1 MIHKGKKSV
10 LIKRVTYA
18 GMAVI
23 VSAVMLLSGS
33 GGSFAYAASKDA
45 SYEFD
50 HAKTAAS
57 QLEDLFTTID
67 IMDATAA
74 GLSEEMEK
82 GNVTSE
88 QLVQMY
94 IDRIQAYDKKKKLN
108 SIISINPNALEEA
121 RALDEERAAGTVR
134 GPLHGIPIVV
144 KDNYDVAGTAT
155 TGGSLALADFI
166 SEKDAFTVQKLKAAG
181 AVVIAKANL
190 SEFASSAWNS
200 HSLIG
205 GDAHNPYD
213 VSRSPAG
220 SSGGTAIAVA
230 ANFATIGFGTDTG
243 GSIRNPSSWCN
254 LYGIR
259 PSKGL
264 TSIDGVIP
272 LTAYKDT
279 TGPMARTAE
288 DMALALETMAGTDP
302 NDDYTQEADADGLV
316 ADGYTSYL
324 SADGLRGKRIGYLES
339 SFVNKRIVGK
349 NEDGTDKFEVNEP
362 DPKISQIIKRTRAD
376 LRKAGAKLVDMSDVL
391 SDDVLNDAYT
401 EFFWYSFSDTM
412 EYDMNRYLYEHGGN
426 APYKTLKELLSTG
439 KFGIDYTNLW
449 EEPEDIEEYADSFEE
464 TQNPYTLE
472 INGYQRYEI
481 WDKTL
486 PARDAFV
493 DAMQQKNV
501 DAIIFLVNTDVAV
514 HDYEDYFDAMQQINQ
529 GISTFNNQN
538 AYLFGVFYGCPD
550 MVIPMGFSETDE
562 TCPNPMPLGMHVVGK
577 YGDERTLMQI
587 AYAYQQ
593 QAGPDIRQMP
603 ETTPA
608 LKDANLNAYLEALM
622 DEVYSID
629 YSAFGSKPEGK
640 VKLMEKAYDRAA
652 AVNLSD
658 PYAVYD
664 AACDLAKAYDKTVAA
679 LKASGINLSKAE
691 LTLSKTKYAYTGKK
705 RTPAVNVKVG
715 GVTLVQ
721 NQDYKVAYRDNL
733 NVGTASVLI
742 TPASGNYA
750 GSKTGN
756 FTIVKGE
763 TNFKVKASKKKV
775 KVTNLTK
782 GSSKVRFSIKKVTN
796 GQKSKVKINSK
807 TGKLKLK
814 KKIKKCTIYVKATS
828 KANKNRKART
838 KTVKIVVR

>member
-1 MIHKGKKSV
+1 MINKRRKSS

-23 VSAVMLLSGS
+23 MSAVLLFSGNGS
-33 GGSFAYAASKDA
+33 SFAYASAQDV

-50 HAKTAAS
+50 HARTAVA

-67 IMDATAA
+67 IMDATVAS
-74 GLSEEMEK
+74 LSDEMEK

-144 KDNYDVAGTAT
+144 KDNYDVAGTVT
-155 TGGSLALADFI
+155 TGGSLALANFI

-213 VSRSPAG
+213 VTRSPAG

-272 LTAYKDT
+272 LTAFKDT

-302 NDDYTQEADADGLV
+302 NDDYTLEADADGL
-316 ADGYTSYL
+316 AAGGYTNYL
-324 SADGLRGKRIGYLES
+324 SADGLQGKRIGYLES
-339 SFVNKRIVGK
+339 SFVNKKIVGK
-349 NEDGTDKFEVNEP
+349 NDDGTDKYEVKEP
-362 DPKISQIIKRTRAD
+362 DPKVSQIIKRTRAD
-376 LRKAGAKLVDMSDVL
+376 LKKAGASLVDMSDVL
-391 SDDVLNDAYT
+391 SDEDLGKAYSGYFGLNFA
-401 EFFWYSFSDTM
+401 DTI
-412 EYDMNRYLYEHGGN
+412 EYDMNRYLYEHGDN
-426 APYKTLKELLSTG
+426 APYKTLKELVSTG
-439 KFGIDYTNLW
+439 KYGIDFTNLW
-449 EEPEDIEEYADSFEE
+449 DDPADIEEYADSFEE

-472 INGYQRYEI
+472 VNGYQRYKN
-481 WDKTL
+481 WDML
-486 PARDAFV
+486 LNDRAAFV
-493 DAMQQKNV
+493 DVMEQKNV

-514 HDYEDYFDAMQQINQ
+514 NDYEEYFDAMQQINR

-577 YGDERTLMQI
+577 YGDEKNLMQI
-587 AYAYQQ
+587 AYAYEQ

-603 ETTPA
+603 AITPA

-629 YSAFGSKPEGK
+629 YAAFGSKPEGK
-640 VKLMEKAYDRAA
+640 VRMMEKAYDRAA
-652 AVNLSD
+652 SVDRSD
-658 PYAVYD
+658 PYAVY
-664 AACDLAKAYDKTVAA
+664 AAAYDLAKAYDKTVAA
-679 LKASGINLSKAE
+679 LKASGINLAKAK

-705 RTPAVNVKVG
+705 HTPAVNVKVG
-715 GVTLVQ
+715 GVTLVRD
-721 NQDYKVAYRDNL
+721 QDYNVAYRNNL

-742 TPASGNYA
+742 TPASADYA
-750 GSKTGN
+750 GRKTAH
-756 FTIVKGE
+756 FRIIKGK
-763 TNFKVKASKKKV
+763 TYFKVKASKKKI
-775 KVTNLTK
+775 KVTKLSK
-782 GSSKVRFSIKKVTN
+782 GSSQVRFSVKKVTN
-796 GQKSKVKINSK
+796 GQRSKVKINSK
-807 TGKLKLK
+807 TGKLTMKRN
-814 KKIKKCTIYVKATS
+814 IKKCTIYVKVTS
-828 KANKNRKART
+828 KANKNRKAKS
-838 KTVKIVVR
+838 KTIKVVSG

>member
-1 MIHKGKKSV
+1 LKRRKNS
-10 LIKRVTYA
+10 LIKKVTCA

-33 GGSFAYAASKDA
+33 SGSFAYTASEDA

-50 HAKTAAS
+50 HAKSATA

-74 GLSEEMEK
+74 GLSDEMEK

-121 RALDEERAAGTVR
+121 RKLDKERAAGKVR

-144 KDNYDVAGTAT
+144 KDNYDVEGTAT
-155 TGGSLALADFI
+155 TGGSLALANFI

-213 VSRSPAG
+213 VTRTPAG
-220 SSGGTAIAVA
+220 SSGGTAIAVT

-264 TSIDGVIP
+264 TSIDGIIP
-272 LTAYKDT
+272 LTAFKDT

-302 NDDYTQEADADGLV
+302 NDDYTQEADADGLA
-316 ADGYTSYL
+316 ADGYTKYL
-324 SADGLRGKRIGYLES
+324 SPDGLKGKRIGYLES
-339 SFVNKRIVGK
+339 SFVNKKIVGK
-349 NEDGTDKFEVNEP
+349 NDDGTDKSEVKEP
-362 DPKISQIIKRTRAD
+362 DPKVSQIIKRTRAD
-376 LRKAGAKLVDMSDVL
+376 LKKAGAALVDMSDVL
-391 SDDVLNDAYT
+391 PDDVLD
-401 EFFWYSFSDTM
+401 DTFVEYFGLNFADTI
-412 EYDMNRYLYEHGGN
+412 EYDMNRYLYEHGDN
-426 APYKTLKELLSTG
+426 APYKTLKELVSTG
-439 KFGIDYTNLW
+439 KYGIDFTNLW
-449 EEPEDIEEYADSFEE
+449 DDPADIEGYADSFEE
-464 TQNPYTLE
+464 TQSPYTLE
-472 INGYQRYEI
+472 VNGYQRYKK
-481 WDKTL
+481 WDKL
-486 PARDAFV
+486 LADRAAFV
-493 DAMQQKNV
+493 DVMNQKNV

-514 HDYEDYFDAMQQINQ
+514 NDYEDYFDAMQQVNQ
-529 GISTFNNQN
+529 SISTFNNQN

-577 YGDERTLMQI
+577 YGDEKNLMQI
-587 AYAYQQ
+587 AYAYEQ

-603 ETTPA
+603 ANTPA

-629 YSAFGSKPEGK
+629 YTAFGSKPEGK
-640 VKLMEKAYDRAA
+640 VRLMEKAYDRAA
-652 AVNLSD
+652 AVDRSD

-664 AACDLAKAYDKTVAA
+664 AAYDLAKAYDKTVAA
-679 LKASGINLSKAE
+679 LKASGLNLAKAN

-705 RTPAVNVKVG
+705 RTPAVKVRVG

-721 NQDYKVAYRDNL
+721 KQDYNVAYRNNL
-733 NVGTASVLI
+733 NAGTASVLI
-742 TPASGNYA
+742 TPAGSNYV
-750 GSKTGN
+750 GSKTAR
-756 FTIVKGE
+756 FTISKGK
-763 TNFKVKASKKKV
+763 TTFKVKASKKII
-775 KVTNLTK
+775 KVTSLSK
-782 GSSKVRFSIKKVTN
+782 GSSKVRFSVKKVTN
-796 GQKSKVKINSK
+796 GQKSKVKINSR
-807 TGKLKLK
+807 TGRITLK
-814 KKIKKCTIYVKATS
+814 KKIRECTIYVKATS
-828 KANKNRKART
+828 KANKNRKAGT
-838 KTVKIVVR
+838 KIVKIVVR

>member
-1 MIHKGKKSV
+1 MIKK
-10 LIKRVTYA
+10 VTCA

-33 GGSFAYAASKDA
+33 SGSFAYAASEDA

-50 HAKTAAS
+50 HAKSATA

-74 GLSEEMEK
+74 GLSDEMEK

-108 SIISINPNALEEA
+108 SIISINPNALKEA
-121 RALDEERAAGTVR
+121 RKLDKERAVGKVR

-144 KDNYDVAGTAT
+144 KDNYDVEGTAT
-155 TGGSLALADFI
+155 TGGSLALANFI

-213 VSRSPAG
+213 VTRTPAG
-220 SSGGTAIAVA
+220 SSGGTAIAVT

-264 TSIDGVIP
+264 TSIDGIIP
-272 LTAYKDT
+272 LTAFKDT

-302 NDDYTQEADADGLV
+302 NDDYTLEADADGLA
-316 ADGYTSYL
+316 ADGYTKYL
-324 SADGLRGKRIGYLES
+324 SPDGLKGKRIGYLES
-339 SFVNKRIVGK
+339 SFVNRKIVGK
-349 NEDGTDKFEVNEP
+349 NDDGTDKIEMKEP
-362 DPKISQIIKRTRAD
+362 DPKVSQIIKRTRAD
-376 LRKAGAKLVDMSDVL
+376 LKKAGATLVDMSDVL
-391 SDDVLNDAYT
+391 PDDVLDDTYV
-401 EFFWYSFSDTM
+401 EYFGLSFADTM
-412 EYDMNRYLYEHGGN
+412 EYDMNRYLYEHGDN
-426 APYKTLKELLSTG
+426 APYKTLKELVSTG
-439 KFGIDYTNLW
+439 KYGIDFTNLW
-449 EEPEDIEEYADSFEE
+449 DDPADIEEYADSFEE
-464 TQNPYTLE
+464 TQSPYTLE
-472 INGYQRYEI
+472 VNGYQRYKK
-481 WDKTL
+481 WDKL
-486 PARDAFV
+486 LADRAAFV
-493 DAMQQKNV
+493 DVMNQKNV

-514 HDYEDYFDAMQQINQ
+514 NDYDDYFDAMQQINQ
-529 GISTFNNQN
+529 SISTFNNQN

-577 YGDERTLMQI
+577 YGDEKTLMQI
-587 AYAYQQ
+587 AYAYEQ

-603 ETTPA
+603 QATPA
-608 LKDANLNAYLEALM
+608 LKDANLNVYLEVLM

-629 YSAFGSKPEGK
+629 YTAFGSKPEGK
-640 VKLMEKAYDRAA
+640 VRLMEKAYDRAA
-652 AVNLSD
+652 AVDRSD

-664 AACDLAKAYDKTVAA
+664 AAYDLAKAYDKTVAA
-679 LKASGINLSKAE
+679 LKASGLNLAKAK

-705 RTPAVNVKVG
+705 RTPAVKVKVG

-721 NQDYKVAYRDNL
+721 KKDYNVAYRNNL
-733 NVGTASVLI
+733 NAGTASVLI
-742 TPASGNYA
+742 TPAGANYA
-750 GSKTGN
+750 GSKTAH
-756 FTIVKGE
+756 FTISKGK
-763 TNFKVKASKKKV
+763 TTFKVKASKKKI
-775 KVTNLTK
+775 KVTSLSK
-782 GSSKVRFSIKKVTN
+782 GSSKVRFSVKKVTN
-796 GQKSKVKINSK
+796 GQKSKVKINSR
-807 TGKLKLK
+807 TGKITLK

-828 KANKNRKART
+828 KTNKNRKAGT
-838 KTVKIVVR
+838 KIVKIVVR

>member
-1 MIHKGKKSV
+1 M
-10 LIKRVTYA
+10 IKRITNA

-23 VSAVMLLSGS
+23 MSAVMLLSGS
-33 GGSFAYAASKDA
+33 AGSLTYAAAQDE

-50 HAKTAAS
+50 HARTAVA
-57 QLEDLFTTID
+57 QLEELFTTID
-67 IMDATAA
+67 IMDATVAS
-74 GLSEEMEK
+74 LSDEMEK

-108 SIISINPNALEEA
+108 SIISINPKALEEA

-181 AVVIAKANL
+181 VIVIAKANL
-190 SEFASSAWNS
+190 SEFASSAWDS

-205 GDAHNPYD
+205 GNTHNPYD
-213 VSRSPAG
+213 VTRSPTG
-220 SSGGTAIAVA
+220 SSGGTAAAVA

-264 TSIDGVIP
+264 TSIDGIIP
-272 LTAYKDT
+272 LTTYKDT
-279 TGPMARTAE
+279 AGPMARTAE

-316 ADGYTSYL
+316 QDGYTQYL
-324 SADGLRGKRIGYLES
+324 SPDGLKGKRIGYLES
-339 SFVNKRIVGK
+339 SFINKKIIGK
-349 NEDGTDKFEVNEP
+349 NDDGTNKYEVKEP
-362 DPKISQIIKRTRAD
+362 DPKVSQIIRRTRAD
-376 LRKAGAKLVDMSDVL
+376 FKKAGATLVDMSDVL
-391 SDDVLNDAYT
+391 SDEVLDDAFLD
-401 EFFWYSFSDTM
+401 FFWFSFSNTI
-412 EYDMNRYLYEHGGN
+412 EYDMNRYLYGHGDN
-426 APYKTLKELLSTG
+426 APYKTLKELVSTG
-439 KFGIDYTNLW
+439 KYGIDFMNLSDD
-449 EEPEDIEEYADSFEE
+449 PEDIEEYADSFEE
-464 TQNPYTLE
+464 TKNPYTLE
-472 INGYQRYEI
+472 INGYQRYKV

-486 PARDAFV
+486 PGRVAFV
-493 DAMQQKNV
+493 DVMEQKNV

-514 HDYEDYFDAMQQINQ
+514 HDHEDYFDTWQQVNP
-529 GISTFNNQN
+529 GVNTMSSQN
-538 AYLFGVFYGCPD
+538 ASLFGVFYGCPD

-577 YGDERTLMQI
+577 FGDEKSLMQI
-587 AYAYQQ
+587 AYAYEQ

-603 ETTPA
+603 ATTPA
-608 LKDANLNAYLEALM
+608 LKDVNLNAYLEALM

-629 YSAFGSKPEGK
+629 YAAFGSKPDGK
-640 VKLMEKAYDRAA
+640 VRLMEAAYDRAS
-652 AVNLSD
+652 AVDRSD

-664 AACDLAKAYDKTVAA
+664 AAYDLAKAYDKTVAA
-679 LKASGINLSKAE
+679 LKASGLNLAKAE
-691 LTLSKTKYAYTGKK
+691 LTLSKSRYAYTGKK
-705 RTPAVNVKVG
+705 RTPAVDVKVG

-721 NQDYKVAYRDNL
+721 NQDYNVAYRNNL

-742 TPASGNYA
+742 TPAGAGYA
-750 GSKTGN
+750 GSKTAH
-756 FTIVKGE
+756 FTIVKGK
-763 TNFKVKASKKKV
+763 TTFKVKVSKKKI
-775 KVTNLTK
+775 KATNLSR
-782 GSSKVRFSIKKVTN
+782 GSSKVRFSVKKVTN
-796 GQKSKVKINSK
+796 GQMSKVKINSR
-807 TGKLKLK
+807 TGKLTLK
-814 KKIKKCTIYVKATS
+814 KGIKKCTIYVKATS
-828 KANKNRKART
+828 KANKNRKAKA
-838 KTVKIVVR
+838 KTIKTAVR

>member
-1 MIHKGKKSV
+1 MIDRRRKPV

-33 GGSFAYAASKDA
+33 GGSFAYAATQDT

-50 HAKTAAS
+50 HAKPATA

-67 IMDATAA
+67 IMDATVA
-74 GLSEEMEK
+74 GLSDEMEK

-108 SIISINPNALEEA
+108 SIISINPNALDEA
-121 RALDEERAAGTVR
+121 RALDEERAAGKVR

-155 TGGSLALADFI
+155 TGGSLALANFV

-190 SEFASSAWNS
+190 SEFASSAWDS

-205 GDAHNPYD
+205 GNTHNPYD
-213 VSRSPAG
+213 VTRTPAG
-220 SSGGTAIAVA
+220 SSGGTAVAVA

-264 TSIDGVIP
+264 TSIDGIIP

-316 ADGYTSYL
+316 ADGYTKYL
-324 SADGLRGKRIGYLES
+324 SADGLKGKRIGYLES
-339 SFVNKRIVGK
+339 SFINKKIVGK
-349 NEDGTDKFEVNEP
+349 NDDGTDKIEVKEP
-362 DPKISQIIKRTRAD
+362 DPKVSQIIRRTRAD
-376 LRKAGAKLVDMSDVL
+376 FKKAGATLVDMSDVL
-391 SDDVLNDAYT
+391 SDEVLADAFL
-401 EFFWYSFSDTM
+401 EFFWFNFSNTI
-412 EYDMNRYLYEHGGN
+412 EYDMNRYLYEHGDN
-426 APYKTLKELLSTG
+426 APYKTLKELVSTG
-439 KFGIDYTNLW
+439 KYGIDYTNLSG
-449 EEPEDIEEYADSFEE
+449 EPEDIEEYADSFEE

-472 INGYQRYEI
+472 INGYQRYKV

-486 PARDAFV
+486 PGRAAFV
-493 DAMQQKNV
+493 DVMEQKGV
-501 DAIIFLVNTDVAV
+501 DAIIFLVNTDVAA
-514 HDYEDYFDAMQQINQ
+514 HDHEDYFD
-529 GISTFNNQN
+529 TFEQVNPGVNTLCSQN

-577 YGDERTLMQI
+577 FGDENTLMQI
-587 AYAYQQ
+587 AYAYEQ

-603 ETTPA
+603 QATPA
-608 LKDANLNAYLEALM
+608 LKDDNLNAYLETLM

-629 YSAFGSKPEGK
+629 YTAFGSKPEGK
-640 VKLMEKAYDRAA
+640 VRLMEKAYDRAA
-652 AVNLSD
+652 AVDRSD

-664 AACDLAKAYDKTVAA
+664 VAYDLAKAYDKTVAA
-679 LKASGINLSKAE
+679 LKASGLNLAKAK

-705 RTPAVNVKVG
+705 RTPAVTVKVG

-721 NQDYKVAYRDNL
+721 KQDYNVAYRNNL
-733 NVGTASVLI
+733 NAGTASVLI
-742 TPASGNYA
+742 TSASANYA
-750 GSKTGN
+750 GSKTAR
-756 FTIVKGE
+756 FTIGKGK
-763 TNFKVKASKKKV
+763 TTFKVKASKKKI
-775 KVTNLTK
+775 KVTSLSK
-782 GSSKVRFSIKKVTN
+782 GSSKVRFSVKKVTN
-796 GQKSKVKINSK
+796 GQKSKVKINSR
-807 TGKLKLK
+807 TGKITLK

>member
-1 MIHKGKKSV
+1 MKGRKNS
-10 LIKRVTYA
+10 LIKKVTCT

-33 GGSFAYAASKDA
+33 SGSFAYAASEDA

-50 HAKTAAS
+50 HAKSATA

-74 GLSEEMEK
+74 GLSDEMEK

-121 RALDEERAAGTVR
+121 QALDEERAAGTVR

-155 TGGSLALADFI
+155 TGGSLALANFI

-213 VSRSPAG
+213 VTRTPAG
-220 SSGGTAIAVA
+220 SSGGTAIAVT

-264 TSIDGVIP
+264 TSIDGIIP
-272 LTAYKDT
+272 LTAFKDT

-302 NDDYTQEADADGLV
+302 NDDYTLEADADGLA
-316 ADGYTSYL
+316 ADGYTKYL
-324 SADGLRGKRIGYLES
+324 SADGLKGKRIGYLES
-339 SFVNKRIVGK
+339 SFVNRKIVGK
-349 NEDGTDKFEVNEP
+349 NDDGTDKIEVKEP
-362 DPKISQIIKRTRAD
+362 DPKVSQIIKRTRAD
-376 LRKAGAKLVDMSDVL
+376 LKKAGATLVDMSDVL
-391 SDDVLNDAYT
+391 PDDDLDDTYVEYFGL
-401 EFFWYSFSDTM
+401 SFADTM
-412 EYDMNRYLYEHGGN
+412 EYDMNRYLYEHGDN
-426 APYKTLKELLSTG
+426 APYKTLKELVSTG
-439 KFGIDYTNLW
+439 KYGIDFTNLW
-449 EEPEDIEEYADSFEE
+449 DDPADIEEYADSFEE
-464 TQNPYTLE
+464 TQSPYTLE
-472 INGYQRYEI
+472 VNGYQRYKK
-481 WDKTL
+481 WDKIL
-486 PARDAFV
+486 PDRAAFV
-493 DAMQQKNV
+493 DVMNQKNV
-501 DAIIFLVNTDVAV
+501 DAIIFLVNTGVAV
-514 HDYEDYFDAMQQINQ
+514 NDYDDYFDAMEQINQ
-529 GISTFNNQN
+529 SISTFNNQN

-577 YGDERTLMQI
+577 YGDEKTLMQI
-587 AYAYQQ
+587 AYAYEQ

-603 ETTPA
+603 QTTPA

-629 YSAFGSKPEGK
+629 YTAFGSKPEGK
-640 VKLMEKAYDRAA
+640 VRLMEKAYDRAA
-652 AVNLSD
+652 TVDRSD

-664 AACDLAKAYDKTVAA
+664 AAYDLAKAYDKTVAA
-679 LKASGINLSKAE
+679 LKASGLNLAKAK

-705 RTPAVNVKVG
+705 RTPAVKVKVG

-721 NQDYKVAYRDNL
+721 KKDYNVAYRNNL
-733 NVGTASVLI
+733 NAGTASVLI
-742 TPASGNYA
+742 TPAGANYA
-750 GSKTGN
+750 GSKTAH
-756 FTIVKGE
+756 FTISKGK
-763 TNFKVKASKKKV
+763 TTFKVKASKKKI
-775 KVTNLTK
+775 KVTSLSK
-782 GSSKVRFSIKKVTN
+782 GSSKVRFSVKKVTN
-796 GQKSKVKINSK
+796 GQKSKVKINSR
-807 TGKLKLK
+807 TGKITLK

-828 KANKNRKART
+828 KTNKNRKAGT

>member
-1 MIHKGKKSV
+1 M
-10 LIKRVTYA
+10 IKRISRV

-23 VSAVMLLSGS
+23 MSVVMLLPGNV
-33 GGSFAYAASKDA
+33 GLFTYADDQDE

-50 HAKTAAS
+50 HTKTAVA

-74 GLSEEMEK
+74 SLTEEMEK

-121 RALDEERAAGTVR
+121 QALDEERAAGTVR

-155 TGGSLALADFI
+155 TGGSLALANFI

-213 VSRSPAG
+213 VTRTPAG
-220 SSGGTAIAVA
+220 SSGGTAIAVT

-264 TSIDGVIP
+264 TSIDGIIP
-272 LTAYKDT
+272 LTAFKDT

-302 NDDYTQEADADGLV
+302 NDDYTLEADADGLA
-316 ADGYTSYL
+316 ADGYTKYL
-324 SADGLRGKRIGYLES
+324 SADGLKGKRIGYLES
-339 SFVNKRIVGK
+339 SFVNRKIVGK
-349 NEDGTDKFEVNEP
+349 NDDGTDKIEVKEP
-362 DPKISQIIKRTRAD
+362 DPKVSQIIKRTRAD
-376 LRKAGAKLVDMSDVL
+376 LKKAGATLVDMSDVL
-391 SDDVLNDAYT
+391 PDDDLDDTYVEYFGL
-401 EFFWYSFSDTM
+401 SFADTM
-412 EYDMNRYLYEHGGN
+412 EYDMNRYLYEHGDN
-426 APYKTLKELLSTG
+426 APYKTLKELVSTG
-439 KFGIDYTNLW
+439 KYGIDFTNLW
-449 EEPEDIEEYADSFEE
+449 DDPADIEEYADSFEE
-464 TQNPYTLE
+464 TQSPYTLE
-472 INGYQRYEI
+472 VNGYQRYKK
-481 WDKTL
+481 WDKIL
-486 PARDAFV
+486 PDRAAFV
-493 DAMQQKNV
+493 DLMNQKNV
-501 DAIIFLVNTDVAV
+501 DAIIFLVNTGVAV
-514 HDYEDYFDAMQQINQ
+514 NDYDDYFDAMEQINQ
-529 GISTFNNQN
+529 SISTFNNQN

-577 YGDERTLMQI
+577 YGDEKTLMQI
-587 AYAYQQ
+587 AYAYEQ

-603 ETTPA
+603 QTTPA

-629 YSAFGSKPEGK
+629 YTAFGSKPEGK
-640 VKLMEKAYDRAA
+640 VRLMEKAYDRAA
-652 AVNLSD
+652 TVDRSD

-664 AACDLAKAYDKTVAA
+664 AAYDLAKAYDKTVAA
-679 LKASGINLSKAE
+679 LKASGLNLAKAK

-705 RTPAVNVKVG
+705 RTPAVKVKVG

-721 NQDYKVAYRDNL
+721 KKDYNVAYRNNL
-733 NVGTASVLI
+733 NAGTASVLI
-742 TPASGNYA
+742 TPAGANYA
-750 GSKTGN
+750 GSKTAH
-756 FTIVKGE
+756 FTISKGK
-763 TNFKVKASKKKV
+763 TTFKVKASKKKI
-775 KVTNLTK
+775 KVTSLSK
-782 GSSKVRFSIKKVTN
+782 GSSKVRFSVKKVTN
-796 GQKSKVKINSK
+796 GQKSKVKINSR
-807 TGKLKLK
+807 TGKITLK

-828 KANKNRKART
+828 KTNKNRKAGT

>member
-1 MIHKGKKSV
+1 MKGRKNS
-10 LIKRVTYA
+10 LIKKVTCT

-33 GGSFAYAASKDA
+33 SGSFAYAASEDA

-50 HAKTAAS
+50 HAKSATA

-74 GLSEEMEK
+74 GLSDEMEK

-121 RALDEERAAGTVR
+121 QALDEERAAGTVR

-155 TGGSLALADFI
+155 TGGSLALANFI

-213 VSRSPAG
+213 VTRTPAG
-220 SSGGTAIAVA
+220 SSGGTAIAVT

-264 TSIDGVIP
+264 TSIDGIIP
-272 LTAYKDT
+272 LTAFKDT

-302 NDDYTQEADADGLV
+302 NDDYTLEADADGLA
-316 ADGYTSYL
+316 ADGYTKYL
-324 SADGLRGKRIGYLES
+324 SADGLKGKRIGYLES
-339 SFVNKRIVGK
+339 SFVNRKIVGK
-349 NEDGTDKFEVNEP
+349 NDDGTDKIEVKEP
-362 DPKISQIIKRTRAD
+362 DPKVSQIIKRTRAD
-376 LRKAGAKLVDMSDVL
+376 LKKAGATLVDMSDVL
-391 SDDVLNDAYT
+391 PDDDLDDTYVEYFGL
-401 EFFWYSFSDTM
+401 SFADTM
-412 EYDMNRYLYEHGGN
+412 EYDMNRYLYEHGDN
-426 APYKTLKELLSTG
+426 APYKTLKELVSTG
-439 KFGIDYTNLW
+439 KYGIDFTNLW
-449 EEPEDIEEYADSFEE
+449 DDPADIEEYADSFEE
-464 TQNPYTLE
+464 TQSPYTLE
-472 INGYQRYEI
+472 VNGYQRYKK
-481 WDKTL
+481 WDKIL
-486 PARDAFV
+486 PDRAAFV
-493 DAMQQKNV
+493 DLMNQKNV
-501 DAIIFLVNTDVAV
+501 DAIIFLVNTGVAV
-514 HDYEDYFDAMQQINQ
+514 NDYDDYFDAMEQINQ
-529 GISTFNNQN
+529 SISTFNNQN

-577 YGDERTLMQI
+577 YGDEKTLMQI
-587 AYAYQQ
+587 AYAYEQ

-603 ETTPA
+603 QTTPA

-629 YSAFGSKPEGK
+629 YTAFGSKPEGK
-640 VKLMEKAYDRAA
+640 VRLMEKAYDRAA
-652 AVNLSD
+652 TVDRSD

-664 AACDLAKAYDKTVAA
+664 AAYDLAKAYDKTVAA
-679 LKASGINLSKAE
+679 LKASGLNLAKAK

-705 RTPAVNVKVG
+705 RTPAVKVKVG

-721 NQDYKVAYRDNL
+721 KKDYNVAYRNNL
-733 NVGTASVLI
+733 NAGTASVLI
-742 TPASGNYA
+742 TPAGANYA
-750 GSKTGN
+750 GSKTAH
-756 FTIVKGE
+756 FTISKGK
-763 TNFKVKASKKKV
+763 TTFKVKASKKKI
-775 KVTNLTK
+775 KVTSLSK
-782 GSSKVRFSIKKVTN
+782 GSSKVRFSVKKVTN
-796 GQKSKVKINSK
+796 GQKSKVKINSR
-807 TGKLKLK
+807 TGKITLK

-828 KANKNRKART
+828 KTNKNRKAGT